1 VIGKSKSENEIAREE
16 KKKIHAFLIF
26 CVCALAVLALQSPA
40 QAEKY
45 KPDDPIPP
53 GATGKVLPL
62 HGKVTDLKGM
72 SSAVAGKVDALNAA
86 LKDLGAR
93 ATDTEIQI
101 ELSSDVLFD
110 FDKSDLRPLAIP
122 SLLKVVTVMQ
132 SYPAYVTTIGGHT
145 DGKGGKEYNQKLS
158 ERRANSVKT
167 WLVGHGA
174 SNPMNTQGFGDT
186 KPVAPNTK
194 PNGSDDPEGRQKNR
208 RVEITLKRH

>member
-1 VIGKSKSENEIAREE
+1 MQAL
-16 KKKIHAFLIF
+16 LI
-26 CVCALAVLALQSPA
+26 CAPLLAAVSFPRTAEA
-40 QAEKY
+40 QKY
-45 KPDDPIPP
+45 KVDDPIPA
-53 GATGKVLPL
+53 GATGKVLPIQ
-62 HGKVTDLKGM
+62 GKVTDLKGM

-101 ELSSDVLFD
+101 ELASDVLFD
-110 FDKSDLRPLAIP
+110 FDKSDLLPVAVP

-132 SYPAYVTTIGGHT
+132 SYPAYVCTIGGHT

-158 ERRANSVKT
+158 ERRANAVKT

-186 KPVAPNTK
+186 KPVASNTK
-194 PNGSDDPEGRQKNR
+194 PDGSDDPDGRQKNR
-208 RVEITLKRH
+208 RVEITLKKR

>member
-1 VIGKSKSENEIAREE
+1 VIRKRAMQTL
-16 KKKIHAFLIF
+16 LI
-26 CVCALAVLALQSPA
+26 CVPLLTAVCFQQRAEA
-40 QAEKY
+40 QKY
-45 KPDDPIPP
+45 KLNDPIPP

-62 HGKVTDLKGM
+62 QGRVTDLRGI

-110 FDKSDLRPLAIP
+110 FDKSDLRPVAIP

-132 SYPAYVTTIGGHT
+132 FYPAYLCTIGGHT
-145 DGKGGKEYNQKLS
+145 DGKGGKEYNQRLS
-158 ERRANSVKT
+158 ERRANSVET

-174 SNPMNTQGFGDT
+174 SNQMNTQGFGDT
-186 KPVAPNTK
+186 KPVAANTK

-208 RVEITLKRH
+208 RVEITLKKP

>member
-1 VIGKSKSENEIAREE
+1 MQAL
-16 KKKIHAFLIF
+16 LI
-26 CVCALAVLALQSPA
+26 CAPLLAAVCFQQRAEA
-40 QAEKY
+40 QKY
-45 KPDDPIPP
+45 KLNDPIPP

-62 HGKVTDLKGM
+62 QGKVTDLKGI

-110 FDKSDLRPLAIP
+110 FDKSDLRPVAIP

-132 SYPAYVTTIGGHT
+132 SYPAHVGTIGGHT

-174 SNPMNTQGFGDT
+174 SNEMNTQGFGDT
-186 KPVAPNTK
+186 KPVAANTK

-208 RVEITLKRH
+208 RVEITLKKP

>member
-1 VIGKSKSENEIAREE
+1 MIRKRAMP
-16 KKKIHAFLIF
+16 AWLI
-26 CVCALAVLALQSPA
+26 CVPLLAAVCFPRTAEA
-40 QAEKY
+40 QKY
-45 KPDDPIPP
+45 KVDDPIPP

-62 HGKVTDLKGM
+62 EGKVTDLKGM
-72 SSAVAGKVDALNAA
+72 SSGVSGKVDALNAA

-110 FDKSDLRPLAIP
+110 FDKSDLRPVAIP

-132 SYPAYVTTIGGHT
+132 SYPAYLCTIGGHT
-145 DGKGGKEYNQKLS
+145 DGKGGKDYNRKLS
-158 ERRANSVKT
+158 ERRANSVKI

-174 SNPMNTQGFGDT
+174 SNQMNTQGFGDT

-194 PNGSDDPEGRQKNR
+194 PDGSDNPDGRQKNR
-208 RVEITLKRH
+208 RVEITLKKH

>member
-1 VIGKSKSENEIAREE
+1 MQAL
-16 KKKIHAFLIF
+16 LI
-26 CVCALAVLALQSPA
+26 CAPLLAAVCFPRTAEA
-40 QAEKY
+40 QKY
-45 KPDDPIPP
+45 KVDNPLPA
-53 GATGKVLPL
+53 GATGKVLPIQ
-62 HGKVTDLKGM
+62 GKVTDLKGM

-101 ELSSDVLFD
+101 ELASDVLFD
-110 FDKSDLRPLAIP
+110 FDKSDLRPVAIP

-132 SYPAYVTTIGGHT
+132 SYPAYACTIGGHT

-174 SNPMNTQGFGDT
+174 SNQMNTQGFGDT
-186 KPVAPNTK
+186 KPVTSNTK
-194 PNGSDDPEGRQKNR
+194 PDGSDDPDGRQKNR
-208 RVEITLKRH
+208 RVEITLKKR

>member
-1 VIGKSKSENEIAREE
+1 VICKRAIQ
-16 KKKIHAFLIF
+16 ILLI
-26 CVCALAVLALQSPA
+26 CAPLLAPVCFQRAAEA
-40 QAEKY
+40 QKY
-45 KPDDPIPP
+45 NLNDPIPP

-62 HGKVTDLKGM
+62 QGKVTDLKGVG
-72 SSAVAGKVDALNAA
+72 SSVSGKVEALSAA

-110 FDKSDLRPLAIP
+110 FDKSDLRAVAIP

-132 SYPAYVTTIGGHT
+132 SYPAYLCTIGGHT

-167 WLVGHGA
+167 WLTGHGA
-174 SNPMNTQGFGDT
+174 PNQMNTQGFGDT
-186 KPVAPNTK
+186 KPMAPNTK
-194 PNGSDDPEGRQKNR
+194 PDGSDDPDGRQKNR
-208 RVEITLKRH
+208 RVEITLKKH

>member
-1 VIGKSKSENEIAREE
+1 VIRKRAMQTL
-16 KKKIHAFLIF
+16 LI
-26 CVCALAVLALQSPA
+26 CVPLLTAVCFQQRAEA
-40 QAEKY
+40 QKY
-45 KPDDPIPP
+45 KLNDPIPP

-62 HGKVTDLKGM
+62 QGRVTDLRGI

-110 FDKSDLRPLAIP
+110 FDKSDLRPVAIP

-132 SYPAYVTTIGGHT
+132 SYPAYVCTIGGHT

-158 ERRANSVKT
+158 ERRANSVAT
-167 WLVGHGA
+167 WLAGHGA
-174 SNPMNTQGFGDT
+174 SNQMNTQGFGDT
-186 KPVAPNTK
+186 KPVAANTK

-208 RVEITLKRH
+208 RVEITLKKP